1 MCSLYYN
8 ILYYMTNMQLPYTLY
23 TLYTVDVVKW
33 LVFDELEEYLPL
45 PDNGVYKYIAYSLMG
60 GLSAASAYIVK
71 LTDKE
76 SMNENETLYKDVLEG
91 VYVCIYM
98 CTVCGVYS
106 ICLYIHAVYTH
117 SICIHTCC
125 Q

>member
-1 MCSLYYN
+1 MYTLYYTT
-8 ILYYMTNMQLPYTLY
+8 LLLLPYTIILLSY
-23 TLYTVDVVKW
+23 TLDVVKW

-91 VYVCIYM
+91 I
-98 CTVCGVYS
+98 
-106 ICLYIHAVYTH
+106 
-117 SICIHTCC
+117 
-125 Q
+125 

>member
-1 MCSLYYN
+1 
-8 ILYYMTNMQLPYTLY
+8 MTNMQLPYTLY

-91 VYVCIYM
+91 I
-98 CTVCGVYS
+98 
-106 ICLYIHAVYTH
+106 
-117 SICIHTCC
+117 
-125 Q
+125 